1 WRAISASRRRSDASS
16 LVQRS
21 RATIAMS
28 RRTIH
33 WIARSRGMP
42 ASYPF
47 TMDPYAVLGVQPGSS
62 PAEVARAYRRKAKE
76 WHPDVRGTEDALRRM
91 ALINAAYE
99 QIRDGKA
106 AEQQAPVSRR
116 AGGTRSRRAGHWLA
130 DDVRRSL
137 GAELLAALDDGEPV
151 ELVTRTSTWASP
163 QALLALTDRRI
174 LWLLDDAI
182 SHRVRSLAFKAITA
196 VEVKRRRRSS
206 SVRISRRRG
215 RPIEFAELPAAT
227 ASAIA
232 RAIA

>member
-1 WRAISASRRRSDASS
+1 
-16 LVQRS
+16 
-21 RATIAMS
+21 
-28 RRTIH
+28 
-33 WIARSRGMP
+33 
-42 ASYPF
+42 
-47 TMDPYAVLGVQPGSS
+47 MDPYAVLGVQPGSS
-62 PAEVARAYRRKAKE
+62 PEEVARAYRAKAKE

-99 QIRDGKA
+99 QIRDGRA
-106 AEQQAPVSRR
+106 APAPSRAAAHR
-116 AGGTRSRRAGHWLA
+116 PRRRRAGHWLA

-137 GAELLAALDDGEPV
+137 GAELLAALEDGEPV

-163 QALLALTDRRI
+163 QALLAVTDRRL

-206 SVRISRRRG
+206 SVRVSRRRG
-215 RPIEFAELPAAT
+215 RPIEFAELAPET

-232 RAIA
+232 RSIT